1 MRSDEATHRPPLL
14 RNNIMNANLL
24 PTGSAYFLTKET
36 QSVERHTLSVLVDN
50 EPGILAR
57 VVGLFAARGF
67 NIDSLT
73 VSETEHEKGLS
84 RITVVTV
91 ATPKVLMQIKL
102 QLERLIPV
110 HKVHDLTA
118 EGKALERELAL
129 VKVAGTGEPRA
140 EALRLADAYRAQ
152 IVDATTEGFVFEIP
166 GKPTKIDSF
175 IAIMVPLGMVEVVRT
190 GLAAISRGG

>member
-1 MRSDEATHRPPLL
+1 
-14 RNNIMNANLL
+14 MNAHLQ
-24 PTGSAYFLTKET
+24 PSGSAYFLAPET
-36 QSVERHTLSVLVDN
+36 QTPERHTLSVLVDN

-57 VVGLFAARGF
+57 IVGLFAARGF

-91 ATPKVLMQIKL
+91 ASPKVLLQIKL
-102 QLERLIPV
+102 QLERLVPV

-118 EGKALERELAL
+118 EGKSLERELAL
-129 VKVAGTGEPRA
+129 VKVASTGEPRA

-152 IVDATTEGFVFEIP
+152 IVDATTDSFVFELT
-166 GKPTKIDSF
+166 GAT
-175 IAIMVPLGMVEVVRT
+175 EVSSTHPRCRCT
-190 GLAAISRGG
+190 GNEQCEFTLSWST

>member
-1 MRSDEATHRPPLL
+1 
-14 RNNIMNANLL
+14 MNAHLM
-24 PTGSAYFLTKET
+24 PTGSAYFLAPET
-36 QSVERHTLSVLVDN
+36 QQPERHTLSVLVDN

-57 VVGLFAARGF
+57 IVGLFAARGF

-84 RITVVTV
+84 RITLVTV
-91 ATPKVLMQIKL
+91 ATPKVLLQIKL

-118 EGKALERELAL
+118 EGRALERELAL

-152 IVDATTEGFVFEIP
+152 IVDASTESFVFEIT
-166 GKPTKIDSF
+166 GKPSKIDSF
-175 IAIMVPLGMVEVVRT
+175 ISIMMPLGMVEVVRT
-190 GLAAISRGG
+190 GLAAISRGPDGM

>member
-1 MRSDEATHRPPLL
+1 
-14 RNNIMNANLL
+14 MNAHLQ
-24 PTGSAYFLTKET
+24 PTGSAYFLAPET
-36 QSVERHTLSVLVDN
+36 QAPERHTLSVLVDN

-57 VVGLFAARGF
+57 IAGLFSARGF
-67 NIDSLT
+67 NIESLT

-84 RITVVTV
+84 RITVVTI
-91 ATPKVLMQIKL
+91 ASPKVLQQIKL

-110 HKVHDLTA
+110 HRVHDLTS

-129 VKVAGTGEPRA
+129 VKVASTGEPRA

-152 IVDATTEGFVFEIP
+152 IVDATTESFVFEVT

-175 IAIMVPLGMVEVVRT
+175 ISLMMPLGLVEVVRT
-190 GLAAISRGG
+190 GLAAIGRGPEGM

>member
-1 MRSDEATHRPPLL
+1 
-14 RNNIMNANLL
+14 MNAHLQ
-24 PTGSAYFLTKET
+24 PTGSAYFLAPET
-36 QSVERHTLSVLVDN
+36 QTVERHTLSVLVDN
-50 EPGILAR
+50 EPGILA
-57 VVGLFAARGF
+57 
-67 NIDSLT
+67 
-73 VSETEHEKGLS
+73 EHEKGLS

-129 VKVAGTGEPRA
+129 VKVASRGEPRA

-152 IVDATTEGFVFEIP
+152 VVDATTESFVFEIT
-166 GKPTKIDSF
+166 GKPSKIDSF
-175 IAIMVPLGMVEVVRT
+175 IAIMVPLGLVEVVRT
-190 GLAAISRGG
+190 GLAAISRGAEGM

>member
-1 MRSDEATHRPPLL
+1 
-14 RNNIMNANLL
+14 MNAHLQ
-24 PTGSAYFLTKET
+24 PSGSAYFLAPELQTP
-36 QSVERHTLSVLVDN
+36 ERHTLSVLVDN

-57 VVGLFAARGF
+57 VVGLFSARGY

-91 ATPKVLMQIKL
+91 ATPKTLTQIKL
-102 QLERLIPV
+102 QLERLVPV

-118 EGKALERELAL
+118 EGKSLERELAL
-129 VKVAGTGEPRA
+129 IKVAGTGDLRA
-140 EALRLADAYRAQ
+140 EALRLADAFRAQ
-152 IVDATTEGFVFEIP
+152 IVDATTESFVFEVT

-175 IAIMVPLGMVEVVRT
+175 ISLMVPLGLVEVVRT
-190 GLAAISRGG
+190 GLAAISRGAEGM

>member
-1 MRSDEATHRPPLL
+1 MNPHL
-14 RNNIMNANLL
+14 RAS
-24 PTGSAYFLTKET
+24 GSAYFLTTDTSKI
-36 QSVERHTLSVLVDN
+36 ERHTLSVLVDN

-57 VVGLFAARGF
+57 IAGLFSARGF

-91 ATPKVLMQIKL
+91 ASPKVLSQIKL

-129 VKVAGTGEPRA
+129 VKVAGTGENRV
-140 EALRLADAYRAQ
+140 ETLRLAEAFRAQ
-152 IVDATTEGFVFEIP
+152 VVDASTESFVFEITGKP
-166 GKPTKIDSF
+166 GKIEQF
-175 IAIMVPLGMVEVVRT
+175 IALMVPLGLVEVVRT
-190 GLAAISRGG
+190 GLVAISRGPEGM

>member
-1 MRSDEATHRPPLL
+1 
-14 RNNIMNANLL
+14 MNAHLQ
-24 PTGSAYFLTKET
+24 PSGSAYFLAADT
-36 QSVERHTLSVLVDN
+36 QTPERHTLSVLVDN

-57 VVGLFAARGF
+57 IVGLFAARGY

-91 ATPKVLMQIKL
+91 ATPKVLLQIKL
-102 QLERLIPV
+102 QLERLVPV

-129 VKVAGTGEPRA
+129 VKVAGTGEHRV
-140 EALRLADAYRAQ
+140 ETLRLAEAFRAQ
-152 IVDATTEGFVFEIP
+152 VVDATTESFVFEITGRP
-166 GKPTKIDSF
+166 GKIDQF
-175 IAIMVPLGMVEVVRT
+175 ISLMVPLGLVEVVRT
-190 GLAAISRGG
+190 GLAAISRGPEGM

>member
-1 MRSDEATHRPPLL
+1 
-14 RNNIMNANLL
+14 MNAHLQ
-24 PTGSAYFLTKET
+24 PTGSAYFLAPET
-36 QSVERHTLSVLVDN
+36 QTVERHTLSVLVDN

-57 VVGLFAARGF
+57 IVGLFAARGF

-91 ATPKVLMQIKL
+91 ATPKVLTQIKL
-102 QLERLIPV
+102 ELERLIPV

-129 VKVAGTGEPRA
+129 VKVASTGEPRA

-152 IVDATTEGFVFEIP
+152 IVDATTESFVFEIT
-166 GKPTKIDSF
+166 GKPSKIDSF
-175 IAIMVPLGMVEVVRT
+175 IAIMVPLGLVEVVRT
-190 GLAAISRGG
+190 GLAAISRGAEGM

>member
-1 MRSDEATHRPPLL
+1 
-14 RNNIMNANLL
+14 MNAHLQ
-24 PTGSAYFLTKET
+24 PTGSAYFLAAET
-36 QSVERHTLSVLVDN
+36 QTPERHTLSVLVDN

-57 VVGLFAARGF
+57 IAGLFSARGY

-91 ATPKVLMQIKL
+91 ATPKVLLQMKL

-118 EGKALERELAL
+118 EGRSLERELAL
-129 VKVAGTGEPRA
+129 VKVASTGEPRA
-140 EALRLADAYRAQ
+140 EALRLADAYRAS
-152 IVDATTEGFVFEIP
+152 IVDATTESFVFEIT
-166 GKPTKIDSF
+166 GKPGKIDSF
-175 IAIMVPLGMVEVVRT
+175 IAIMVPLGLVEVVRT
-190 GLAAISRGG
+190 GLAAISRGPEGM

>member
-1 MRSDEATHRPPLL
+1 
-14 RNNIMNANLL
+14 MNAHLMQ
-24 PTGSAYFLTKET
+24 PTGSAYFLAPET
-36 QSVERHTLSVLVDN
+36 QTVVRHTLSVLVDN

-57 VVGLFAARGF
+57 IVGLFAARGF

-129 VKVAGTGEPRA
+129 VKVASTGEPRA

-152 IVDATTEGFVFEIP
+152 IVDATTESFVFEIT
-166 GKPTKIDSF
+166 GKPSKIDSF
-175 IAIMVPLGMVEVVRT
+175 IAIMMPLGLVEVVRT
-190 GLAAISRGG
+190 GLAAISRGPEGM

>member
-1 MRSDEATHRPPLL
+1 
-14 RNNIMNANLL
+14 MNAQLQ
-24 PTGSAYFLTKET
+24 PSGSAYFLAAET
-36 QSVERHTLSVLVDN
+36 QTPERHTLSVLVDN

-57 VVGLFAARGF
+57 VVGLFAARGY

-91 ATPKVLMQIKL
+91 ATPKVLLQIKL
-102 QLERLIPV
+102 QLERLVPV

-129 VKVAGTGEPRA
+129 VKVAGTGEHRV
-140 EALRLADAYRAQ
+140 ESLRLAEAFRAQ
-152 IVDATTEGFVFEIP
+152 VVDASTENFVFEVT
-166 GKPTKIDSF
+166 GKPSKIDSF
-175 IAIMVPLGMVEVVRT
+175 ISLMVPLGLVEVVRT
-190 GLAAISRGG
+190 GLAAISRGPEGM